1 MNSLMWGESSFFSLV
16 PSSFAVWPLDLE
28 LWLNFVPVLASLR
41 GLHVG
46 LGSGHVYHW
55 LDGVCVESWLENSS
69 WAGTR
74 TVWRFFFPGRSTHFS
89 RTGIWPSNPSSRESG
104 CFLGLPL
111 RLFTML
117 FPVLACLWSLLTF
130 KILLT
135 WSRFFLV
142 VRILEKAHI
151 FRMSHWISST
161 SLCLCLLL

>member
-1 MNSLMWGESSFFSLV
+1 MRVASSLFFPLPLRFGRSIWSSGWTLSQCLPPCVDCMLDWDLAMCTTDSMASLM
-16 PSSFAVWPLDLE
+16 
-28 LWLNFVPVLASLR
+28 
-41 GLHVG
+41 
-46 LGSGHVYHW
+46 
-55 LDGVCVESWLENSS
+55 ESWLENSS

-74 TVWRFFFPGRSTHFS
+74 PVWRFFFPGRSTHFS

-111 RLFTML
+111 PLFTML

-151 FRMSHWISST
+151 FCMSHWISSS